1 MIKNIKRKINK
12 DKKEEV
18 NEEVKGEKVKEEEVK
33 EEVKEEDMSKKE
45 GCSEKEILDRIKTES
60 EIQYK
65 QKIENDMIEYIK
77 KNNNNKNIKYE
88 DWLRGFNVL
97 DWEQEF
103 NYESEKREN
112 KVYHDI
118 WEILTINDE
127 FVIIY

>member
-12 DKKEEV
+12 DKKEEII
-18 NEEVKGEKVKEEEVK
+18 EE
-33 EEVKEEDMSKKE
+33 EEDMSKE
-45 GCSEKEILDRIKTES
+45 EDCSEKEILDKIKTES

-65 QKIENDMIEYIK
+65 QKIENNMIEYMK
-77 KNNNNKNIKYE
+77 KNKDIKYE
-88 DWLRGFNVL
+88 NWLRGFNVL

-103 NYESEKREN
+103 NYEYEKREN

>member
-12 DKKEEV
+12 DKKD
-18 NEEVKGEKVKEEEVK
+18 K
-33 EEVKEEDMSKKE
+33 EEVKEDMSKE
-45 GCSEKEILDRIKTES
+45 EDCSEKEILDKIKTES
-60 EIQYK
+60 ETQYK

-77 KNNNNKNIKYE
+77 ENNNKDIKYE
-88 DWLRGFNVL
+88 DWLRGFNIL

-118 WEILTINDE
+118 WDILTE

>member
-1 MIKNIKRKINK
+1 MSEDK
-12 DKKEEV
+12 D
-18 NEEVKGEKVKEEEVK
+18 
-33 EEVKEEDMSKKE
+33 
-45 GCSEKEILDRIKTES
+45 CSEKEILDKIKTES

-65 QKIENDMIEYIK
+65 EKIENDMIEYIK
-77 KNNNNKNIKYE
+77 KNNNNEIKYE
-88 DWLRGFNVL
+88 DWLREFNVL

-118 WEILTINDE
+118 WDILTINNE

>member
-12 DKKEEV
+12 DKKD
-18 NEEVKGEKVKEEEVK
+18 K
-33 EEVKEEDMSKKE
+33 EEVKEDMSKE
-45 GCSEKEILDRIKTES
+45 EDCSEKEILDKIKTES
-60 EIQYK
+60 ETQYK

-77 KNNNNKNIKYE
+77 ENNNKDIKYE
-88 DWLRGFNVL
+88 DWLRGFNIL

-118 WEILTINDE
+118 WDNLFIENQY
-127 FVIIY
+127 III

>member
-12 DKKEEV
+12 DK
-18 NEEVKGEKVKEEEVK
+18 GENKDIIIT
-33 EEVKEEDMSKKE
+33 EDMSKE
-45 GCSEKEILDRIKTES
+45 EDCSEKEILDKIKTES

-65 QKIENDMIEYIK
+65 QKIKNNMIEYMK
-77 KNNNNKNIKYE
+77 KNKDIKYE
-88 DWLRGFNVL
+88 NWLKGFNVL

-103 NYESEKREN
+103 NNESEKREN

>member
-12 DKKEEV
+12 DK
-18 NEEVKGEKVKEEEVK
+18 GIIIS
-33 EEVKEEDMSKKE
+33 EDMSKE
-45 GCSEKEILDRIKTES
+45 GDCSEKEILDKIKTDS

-65 QKIENDMIEYIK
+65 QKIKNDMIEYMK
-77 KNNNNKNIKYE
+77 KNKDIKYE
-88 DWLRGFNVL
+88 EWLRGFNVL

-118 WEILTINDE
+118 WDILTINDE

>member
-12 DKKEEV
+12 
-18 NEEVKGEKVKEEEVK
+18 EKIEEEVK
-33 EEVKEEDMSKKE
+33 KDMSEDKD
-45 GCSEKEILDRIKTES
+45 CSEKEILDKIKTES

-65 QKIENDMIEYIK
+65 QKIENDMIEYMK
-77 KNNNNKNIKYE
+77 KNKDIKYE

-103 NYESEKREN
+103 NNESEKREN

>member
-12 DKKEEV
+12 DK
-18 NEEVKGEKVKEEEVK
+18 GIIIS
-33 EEVKEEDMSKKE
+33 EDMSKE
-45 GCSEKEILDRIKTES
+45 EDCSEKEILDKIKTDS

-65 QKIENDMIEYIK
+65 QKIKNDMIEYMK
-77 KNNNNKNIKYE
+77 KNKDIKYE
-88 DWLRGFNVL
+88 EWLRGFNVL

-118 WEILTINDE
+118 WDILTE